1 MSGDDI
7 TLKEFVEKIEKQL
20 DERLDKIESKIDALN
35 QNMVT
40 EARLQSKIRP
50 VSKLQ
55 EEFGKRLNNEVKR
68 IDKVEHFR
76 RTFILLLK
84 YVGGPVGTIAMAL
97 IIAYL
102 TGLI

>member
-7 TLKEFVEKIEKQL
+7 TLKEFL
-20 DERLDKIESKIDALN
+20 ERLEERLN
-35 QNMVT
+35 KFENKLETFVT
-40 EARLQSKIRP
+40 EDRLQSKIHS
-50 VSKLQ
+50 VEKIQAKFGLEVEDQ
-55 EEFGKRLNNEVKR
+55 EKR
-68 IDKVEHFR
+68 IGKVERFQN
-76 RTFILLLK
+76 TFMFLLK